1 MSKPI
6 GTDYIRK
13 KELDYLVQNLIDLHY
28 YMQHDMEFGTETQL
42 KQSSKRFYEEVIKA
56 YEKFGI
62 EVSSLAGA
70 YRYFEK
76 EIKND

>member
-1 MSKPI
+1 MSKLTGI
-6 GTDYIRK
+6 DYINK
-13 KELDYLVQNLIDLHY
+13 KKLDQLVENLIDWHY
-28 YMQHDMEFGTETQL
+28 AMQHDMEHGTEQQL
-42 KQSSKRFYEEVIKA
+42 KLSSKRFFEGVIRA

-62 EVSSLAGA
+62 ETAYLAGA